1 MESDSLN
8 HAWHLSLEVV
18 RDCEMK
24 YKNRPYLRDF
34 KTGEVL
40 DETVMYD
47 NSERIVGFANV
58 ASRLRRRL
66 LSKAKEFGGRNLKTR
81 MFIDAFKIRGPS
93 YGDVVRQVMRELK
106 DQDKIQMRNIGTE
119 EKPRYVYDVV

>member
-1 MESDSLN
+1 
-8 HAWHLSLEVV
+8 
-18 RDCEMK
+18 MK
-24 YKNRPYLRDF
+24 YKNRPYLKDF
-34 KTGEVL
+34 ETGEVL

-47 NSERIVGFANV
+47 NSERIVGAANV
-58 ASRLRRRL
+58 ANRLHMRL
-66 LSKAKEFGGRNLKTR
+66 LSKAKEFGGKNLETR

-106 DQDKIQMRNIGTE
+106 GQGKIRMRNIGTE